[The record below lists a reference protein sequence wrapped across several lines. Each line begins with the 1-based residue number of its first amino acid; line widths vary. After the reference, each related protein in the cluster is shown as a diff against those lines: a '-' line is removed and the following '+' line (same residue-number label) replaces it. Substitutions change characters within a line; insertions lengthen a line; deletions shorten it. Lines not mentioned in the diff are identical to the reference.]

1 MSCHCSSCVDGS
13 LALIQ
18 PTVARL
24 SNTAAQ
30 GLSSRLIPTP
40 PELAREYQ
48 AMLDRAQA
56 KRRPQLMCRDHVA
69 QVGRWFAQGVLVL
82 GFADIRVRAGLLD
95 KALTVLRLQ
104 GRWSRPVPDLDGLDK
119 FARLQILAHELGH
132 ELNRHDQRVSPFD
145 SHPEAAADYWAG
157 WLEAQRPGSD
167 EEMGAL
173 FFAAIGC
180 NEEQCSHPKSSVRAE
195 AYRAGFRAG
204 RQVAEQ
210 PRQQQSNA
218 GHSAPRTEPPPP
230 AANQGS
236 SLGEVLGAIGLGA
249 IAVAGVAAAAKGLA
263 NLLEYDKPP
272 RRQASRSRPKK
283 GRSRRS

>member
-1 MSCHCSSCVDGS
+1 MSCHCSSCGEGS
-13 LALIQ
+13 LDLLQ
-18 PTVARL
+18 PTLARL
-24 SNTAAQ
+24 ANSA
-30 GLSSRLIPTP
+30 GESLSSRPIPTP

-48 AMLDRAQA
+48 AMLDRAQP

-82 GFADIRVRAGLLD
+82 GFVDIRSRAGLLD
-95 KALTVLRLQ
+95 KALTVLRQQ
-104 GRWSRPVPDLDGLDK
+104 GRWSRPVPDLDDLDK

-173 FFAAIGC
+173 FFATIGC
-180 NEEQCSHPKSSVRAE
+180 NEEQCSHPTSSVRAD

-204 RQVAEQ
+204 RQVAAQ
-210 PRQQQSNA
+210 SRQQQSNA
-218 GHSAPRTEPPPP
+218 GYSAPRTEPP
-230 AANQGS
+230 ATANQGS
-236 SLGEVLGAIGLGA
+236 SFGEILGAIGLGA
-249 IAVAGVAAAAKGLA
+249 IAVAGVAAVAKGVA
-263 NLLEYDKPP
+263 SLLEDEKPP
-272 RRQASRSRPKK
+272 RRRASRSRPKQ